1 MCATTLLKERNR
13 RQKMTETDVYM
24 DRPTCSHHNRTWLL
38 GIALSDVGIRAP
50 YHIQNMGFDCC
61 RLLIIFQRS

>member
-24 DRPTCSHHNRTWLL
+24 DRPTCSHHTARGYWGLL
-38 GIALSDVGIRAP
+38 YQML
-50 YHIQNMGFDCC
+50 GFE
-61 RLLIIFQRS
+61 LLIISRIWDSIVAAC